1 MSEMPLRA
9 FLRKVLPAGGYRH
22 LRDVKN
28 SPARMFQ
35 WTMDVCG
42 FVVARKSDYYSPLP
56 SRRRLT
62 STMTRWTK
70 PSSLLGVAYD
80 LAEMKVTLA
89 DLIGRYHAEF
99 MELLPYEDALALGFV
114 PGYTRLD
121 AQVLYAML
129 RAKKPA
135 RYVEVGSGLSTYYA
149 SLAAQKNANDGRPMQ
164 ITCVEPYPFEAL
176 KTIPGI
182 TVLQHEVQDVGLE
195 PFAGLGEDD
204 VLFIDSSHIV
214 RLDGDVPFLFL
225 EVLPA
230 LRTGPLIHIHDIP
243 FPYHC
248 PYPAEYWI
256 YEGVWP
262 MWWNESMLLHALLC
276 GNKQFAVTLST
287 PLIRHHDEA
296 FLKQVIP
303 DYQTIDEE
311 PNTFS
316 SIWLKRV

>member
-1 MSEMPLRA
+1 MY
-9 FLRKVLPAGGYRH
+9 GH

-35 WTMDVCG
+35 WTMDACG

-62 STMTRWTK
+62 STMTRWMK

-89 DLIGRYHAEF
+89 DLVCRYHEEF
-99 MELLPYEDALALGFV
+99 MGLLPYKEALALGFG
-114 PGYTRLD
+114 PGFTRLD
-121 AQVLYAML
+121 ALVLYAMI

-149 SLAAQKNANDGRPMQ
+149 SLAGQRNAREGRPMQ

-182 TVLQHEVQDVGLE
+182 TVIQREVQNVKLE
-195 PFAGLGEDD
+195 LFAELGEDD

-214 RLDGDVPFLFL
+214 RLDGDVPFLFFGSAAGTSRWAACAH
-225 EVLPA
+225 P
-230 LRTGPLIHIHDIP
+230 
-243 FPYHC
+243 
-248 PYPAEYWI
+248 
-256 YEGVWP
+256 
-262 MWWNESMLLHALLC
+262 
-276 GNKQFAVTLST
+276 
-287 PLIRHHDEA
+287 
-296 FLKQVIP
+296 
-303 DYQTIDEE
+303 
-311 PNTFS
+311 
-316 SIWLKRV
+316 